1 MTKSRW
7 DYDGLH
13 GLKFFDRN
21 GVELDFG
28 DLDEVE
34 DDDVDKA
41 KSFGGDRSAAARYA
55 AQMRWGNRRALA
67 PDSAGGNMGGE
78 RGGMET
84 GHGLKTDSPVKRA
97 VDGALLVQQENGG
110 WRLPT
115 AGERG
120 LPTAADV
127 KKQLEPE
134 IKELESM
141 RGQENVKMLRDVQTT
156 LASLTSFQR
165 AFDAEGG
172 TFGPST
178 EVSDARKKARRFN
191 ANVNNIQQ
199 RYGTWGT
206 MTMSFD
212 PQIVSV
218 ADRIFAKIKPIAE
231 QVTGFEQPVR

>member
-41 KSFGGDRSAAARYA
+41 SFGGDRSAAGRYA
-55 AQMRWGNRRALA
+55 AQMRWRNRQALTS
-67 PDSAGGNMGGE
+67 DSTGSNMGSEG
-78 RGGMET
+78 GGMET
-84 GHGLKTDSPVKRA
+84 GHGLKTDLPVMRTPS
-97 VDGALLVQQENGG
+97 GALLVQQENGG
-110 WRLPT
+110 WRAPT

-127 KKQLEPE
+127 KRQLEPE
-134 IKELESM
+134 LAELKAMSGGEK
-141 RGQENVKMLRDVQTT
+141 VKMLRDVQTM
-156 LASLTSFQR
+156 LSSLTSFQR
-165 AFDAEGG
+165 SFDANGG
-172 TFGPST
+172 SFEQTTGIGWET
-178 EVSDARKKARRFN
+178 RRKARRFN
-191 ANVNNIQQ
+191 ANTELFPQ
-199 RYGTWGT
+199 RYGTWDT
-206 MTMSFD
+206 MTMSYD

-231 QVTGFEQPVR
+231 QVLALERPAT